1 VIQLVEKRQPQLK
14 AWLVDMWAHYRD
26 ELLRAGETPEG
37 AEQNIARNEA
47 VLFKDGEPAEG
58 QFIFDVVSDDV
69 SIGSLWL
76 GKRSDHE
83 WYVYDVVID
92 EGFRGKGFGRQ
103 TMQAAEDF
111 AKSKNGSRIA
121 LNVFGPNAVARK
133 LYGSMGYNEM
143 AIAMF
148 KDL

>member
-1 VIQLVEKRQPQLK
+1 
-14 AWLVDMWAHYRD
+14 MWAHYRE
-26 ELLRAGETPEG
+26 ELLRAGETPDD
-37 AEQNIARNEA
+37 ADKNIARNEA
-47 VLFKDGEPAEG
+47 VLLKDGEPADG

-92 EGFRGKGFGRQ
+92 EAFRGNGFGRQ
-103 TMQAAEDF
+103 TMQAAEIF
-111 AKSKNGSRIA
+111 AKSQHGSRIA
-121 LNVFGPNAVARK
+121 LNVFGPNTIAPK
-133 LYGSMGYNEM
+133 LYGSMGYSEM